1 MHLGKV
7 IHDLCTKHKVPQNE
21 LAKAVNKSPSAVSN
35 WIAGR
40 FPPSAPDIINICFF
54 FHGYKEKHNKTL
66 IKLMDAFYRDM
77 EERKCE

>member
-7 IHDLCTKHKVPQNE
+7 IHELCTKHKVPQNE
-21 LAKAVNKSPSAVSN
+21 LAQAVKKSPSAVSN

-40 FPPSAPDIINICFF
+40 FPPSAQDIINICIF
-54 FHGYKEKHNKTL
+54 FHKYKEKHNKTM

-77 EERKCE
+77 EEKRCE